1 LVVNN
6 EQTTIFHLEICA
18 FVYKINQLGPNFKS
32 NQAPKF
38 EEFSRI
44 KGYIYIYNFIFYFY
58 FFQNHQ
64 KVLSNKGKK
73 SKPKSKV
80 FLEIRKLESKHNGT
94 GSVAW
99 ILCWVSRPPH
109 ASGVTKGSLPNI
121 ISICLP
127 IPSV

>member
-44 KGYIYIYNFIFYFY
+44 KGYIYIYNFILY
-58 FFQNHQ
+58 FFYWGI
-64 KVLSNKGKK
+64 L
-73 SKPKSKV
+73 
-80 FLEIRKLESKHNGT
+80 F
-94 GSVAW
+94 SVGE
-99 ILCWVSRPPH
+99 LGRERE
-109 ASGVTKGSLPNI
+109 G
-121 ISICLP
+121 
-127 IPSV
+127 